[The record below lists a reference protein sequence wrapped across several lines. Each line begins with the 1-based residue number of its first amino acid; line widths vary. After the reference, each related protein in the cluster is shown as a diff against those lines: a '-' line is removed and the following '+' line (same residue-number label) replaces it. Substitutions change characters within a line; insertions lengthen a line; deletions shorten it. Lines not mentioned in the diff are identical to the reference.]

1 LELTIIEQRILK
13 ILFKNN
19 GKMTIR
25 ELHLKSRTSTTSI
38 NLTLINLERIGL
50 VTENKEKNFPRRRFI
65 ILTEKGKKVAELL
78 VKIDDVLSS

>member
-1 LELTIIEQRILK
+1 
-13 ILFKNN
+13 
-19 GKMTIR
+19 MTIR